1 MSFSESLIQTRK
13 RRGMSQEELAARVGV
28 SRQAVSKW
36 ELGDAAP
43 DLSRLL
49 ALADALDISLD
60 VLCGREAAPASGP
73 LPAEAPAKQR
83 PLQPALWAVLALCL
97 LLCCGAAWRLWSQR
111 DVVPSESAQAAST
124 LPDILTVSG
133 VNFIG
138 EADGRVSFRC
148 VPSAVNAGYTYQ
160 ITFTDFE
167 GPPQTFA
174 VTPSGGVCAGT
185 VAVTSGGAF
194 DVALVVSSGEESR
207 TVLLATGLSFYEGGA
222 SWTSLAQEP

>member
-1 MSFSESLIQTRK
+1 MTFSESLIQTRK

-83 PLQPALWAVLALCL
+83 PCSQPCGPCWPCACCYAAARPGG
-97 LLCCGAAWRLWSQR
+97 CGASGMWSHR
-111 DVVPSESAQAAST
+111 RAP
-124 LPDILTVSG
+124 
-133 VNFIG
+133 
-138 EADGRVSFRC
+138 R
-148 VPSAVNAGYTYQ
+148 
-160 ITFTDFE
+160 
-167 GPPQTFA
+167 PPA
-174 VTPSGGVCAGT
+174 PCRIS
-185 VAVTSGGAF
+185 
-194 DVALVVSSGEESR
+194 
-207 TVLLATGLSFYEGGA
+207 
-222 SWTSLAQEP
+222 